1 MAMDKSKHHQLVE
14 EAAHWIVQLSSDDES
29 SRKTA
34 KQKFEEWKKPVSNI
48 VKWLPILNSVS
59 VQFKNFPKPV
69 DIKSH

>member
-34 KQKFEEWKKPVSNI
+34 KQKFEEWKKPVSNTA
-48 VKWLPILNSVS
+48 KWLPILNSVL
-59 VQFKNFPKPV
+59 VQFKTFPNQR
-69 DIKSH
+69 S